1 MTFQEWFKLVAFPLL
16 LMVMVTGLLAIPLGW
31 VLSWMLVYKLN
42 VVAFGWTMPLVW
54 SWMPVMQ
61 LAMVTV
67 MVVISALAIVALQVR
82 RRLPVALKQLGGMG
96 L

>member
-1 MTFQEWFKLVAFPLL
+1 
-16 LMVMVTGLLAIPLGW
+16 
-31 VLSWMLVYKLN
+31 
-42 VVAFGWTMPLVW
+42 
-54 SWMPVMQ
+54 MQ